1 MTESQAHGFAW
12 EDHIKKEVY
21 KIQEKAAYTRKHD
34 IDAHENTIDNP
45 AVNISIKTSGGMS
58 VDMGDAL
65 RIFEATGEEPYH
77 MVIIQYDQA
86 EGHKILRTVLEVD
99 LTGARRL
106 LFGDLTWEEI
116 SDFHTHL
123 KRIPPGRV
131 ENKDYLI
138 RSSELNKR
146 SRDIQLRPK
155 VDSKSQ
161 RRLQCSFPNIDFFC
175 KTYPQRLIYSN
186 KEGVFKGVQ
195 LIKTLRSGRRV
206 RHPKTHE

>member
-12 EDHIKKEVY
+12 EAHIKAEVY

-34 IDAHENTIDNP
+34 IDAHENTIDHC
-45 AVNISIKTSGGMS
+45 AVSIKTSGGMS
-58 VDMGDAL
+58 VDMGDAQ
-65 RIFEATGEEPYH
+65 RIFEATGGEPFH
-77 MVIIQYDQA
+77 MVLIQYDQA
-86 EGHKILRTVLEVD
+86 EGQKILKSVLEVN
-99 LTGARRL
+99 LTGARTL

-116 SDFHTHL
+116 SDFHAHL
-123 KRIPPGRV
+123 KRIPSGRV

-146 SRDIQLRPK
+146 SKDIQLRPK
-155 VDSKSQ
+155 VDSKTQ

-175 KTYPQRLIYSN
+175 KSYPERLLYSN
-186 KEGVFKGVQ
+186 ADGVFKGVQ
-195 LIKTLRSGRRV
+195 LMKTLESGRRV